1 MMVDG
6 ISLLGMSLTDAQAAL
21 TEAYKS
27 NKVSI
32 LNCSA
37 KYTAEC

>member
-27 NKVSI
+27 NKVF